1 MPLSDAGIYKPR
13 PRLVGGQQGGGGGK
27 LGGKRDLDEARPVLA
42 WAWPETM
49 LYQHFSARED
59 ADTAMLTFLPGRGN
73 LCDIVRGKEGGG
85 VQR

>member
-1 MPLSDAGIYKPR
+1 M
-13 PRLVGGQQGGGGGK
+13 RLGPA
-27 LGGKRDLDEARPVLA
+27 AR
-42 WAWPETM
+42 AWPETM